1 MGKCELNMD
10 RILEVA
16 TILSGLTVR
25 DVMVIEEVDPQFECA
40 KTVCESGGGVGA
52 ISTFLTALAAYR
64 LRCTGETYWRRFA
77 DFFVARSWGGD
88 PVDIVVSFLVTD
100 HCSSLLR
107 EVKISRVRKFA
118 SYTKEIATLIAQC
131 NFKQLWSLASRV
143 LNSDPASKTVVFAVK
158 MGYYCGRALGLCS
171 NPLPQEIPI
180 PVDLRVARATL
191 SLGMVQ
197 SSSVNDAVAR
207 CRDSI
212 VRAWSIVGGHLQIP
226 PLHLDSLLWALQ
238 NPETFSKVEAAPISG
253 QALEAIRRLYR
264 EMGTQPSVT

>member
-1 MGKCELNMD
+1 MGKCGLDMV
-10 RILEVA
+10 RILKVA
-16 TILSGLTVR
+16 TILKELTVR

-40 KTVCESGGGVGA
+40 KTVCGSGGDVGA
-52 ISTFLTALAAYR
+52 VSTFLTALAAYR

-77 DFFVARSWGGD
+77 DFFVAKSRSRD

-100 HCSSLLR
+100 PCSSLLR
-107 EVKISRVRKFA
+107 EVKISRVRKFTG
-118 SYTKEIATLIAQC
+118 YTGEVATLIAQC

-143 LNSDPASKTVVFAVK
+143 LDSDPTSKTIVFAVK

-171 NPLPQEIPI
+171 DPLPQEIPI

-212 VRAWSIVGGHLQIP
+212 VRAWSIVGGYIQIP

-238 NPETFSKVEAAPISG
+238 NPETFSKMETSPISR

-264 EMGTQPSVT
+264 EMGTQL